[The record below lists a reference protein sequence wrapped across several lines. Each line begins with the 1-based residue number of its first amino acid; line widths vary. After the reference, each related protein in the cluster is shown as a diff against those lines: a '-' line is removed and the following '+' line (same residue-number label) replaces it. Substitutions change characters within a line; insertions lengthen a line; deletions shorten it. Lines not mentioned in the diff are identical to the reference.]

1 MASALF
7 PSTDEVVC
15 LQTGLRE
22 KETATE
28 TMAEE
33 VVTLTTKLEEQ
44 SNQASDA
51 PAVKEKLDTLEKRYA
66 TLLELFDEREERVRE
81 LMTVVANVRVIS
93 KEQLNDLISSRSR
106 LESER
111 KVVDVW
117 HGAVVLYQLLRRML
131 EIRWSVVNAK
141 VRVLRC

>member
-1 MASALF
+1 M
-7 PSTDEVVC
+7 
-15 LQTGLRE
+15 
-22 KETATE
+22 
-28 TMAEE
+28 
-33 VVTLTTKLEEQ
+33 
-44 SNQASDA
+44 
-51 PAVKEKLDTLEKRYA
+51 DTLEKRHA
-66 TLLELFDEREERVRE
+66 TLLKLFDEREERVRE